1 MKFVIAGDSHGYTR
15 RLEQLEEICADGW
28 IFTGDL
34 TDDPARISG
43 WTAVAGNNDE
53 YFGIKLPPM
62 AIVDADTHKILVSH
76 GHQFPAGTRH
86 GQLAALAGKF
96 GCDIVVYGH
105 THVPVIAEENGI
117 LILNPGSVYRSRDG
131 KGTSYM
137 TLDTAGP
144 RPKAEIIRKKFQS

>member
-1 MKFVIAGDSHGYTR
+1 MKFVVAGDSHGYTD
-15 RLEQLEEICADGW
+15 RLEQLEQIPADGY

-34 TDDPARISG
+34 TDDPARISD

-62 AIVDADTHKILVSH
+62 SILDADSHRILVIH
-76 GHQFPAGTRH
+76 GHQFPAGSRH
-86 GQLAALAGKF
+86 RQLAVLAKKF
-96 GCDIVVYGH
+96 GCDIVIYGH
-105 THVPVIAEENGI
+105 THVPVAEEEDGI

-137 TLDTAGP
+137 ILDTSGTEPEAQ
-144 RPKAEIIRKKFQS
+144 IIRKKF